1 MEMFEQFVLDFE
13 TLEEEHRTAA
23 KNEHIWSLG
32 STDPEEA
39 HMHGEN
45 SELHEALADF
55 YKKIKENPT
64 KFMILMEGF

>member
-64 KFMILMEGF
+64 KFMILMEDF